1 MDDQMATLQQ
11 TLYQKILNVTQYAH
25 DIVYKGD
32 RNRNRYQLTEN
43 LFVQYNAGLVTHI
56 FDTDKGLG
64 LKLIMVSD
72 SDADLVRA
80 DMIEMGPKGFYV
92 DVQNLSPTAL
102 KLFTPLT
109 VIESYT
115 RTQTPLINQLKTV
128 FDQLLTTVK

>member
-1 MDDQMATLQQ
+1 MATLQQ

-56 FDTDKGLG
+56 FDTDKDLG
-64 LKLIMVSD
+64 LKLTMVSD
-72 SDADLVRA
+72 SKAYLVRA
-80 DMIEMGPKGFYV
+80 YMIEMGPKGFYV

-102 KLFTPLT
+102 KLFTPPT

-128 FDQLLTTVK
+128 FNQLLTTVK

>member
-1 MDDQMATLQQ
+1 MATLQQ

-56 FDTDKGLG
+56 FDTDKDLG

-72 SDADLVRA
+72 SNADLVRA
-80 DMIEMGPKGFYV
+80 SMSEMGPKGFYV

-102 KLFTPLT
+102 KLFTPPT

-115 RTQTPLINQLKTV
+115 RTQTPLINQLKVV

>member
-1 MDDQMATLQQ
+1 MATLQQ

-56 FDTDKGLG
+56 FDTDKCLG
-64 LKLIMVSD
+64 LKLTMVSD
-72 SDADLVRA
+72 SNADLVRA
-80 DMIEMGPKGFYV
+80 DMIEMGSKGFYV

-102 KLFTPLT
+102 KLFTPPT
-109 VIESYT
+109 VIESYI
-115 RTQTPLINQLKTV
+115 RTQTPLINQLKVV

>member
-1 MDDQMATLQQ
+1 MATLQQ

-56 FDTDKGLG
+56 FDTDKDLG

-80 DMIEMGPKGFYV
+80 DMIEMSFWVAQGRAT
-92 DVQNLSPTAL
+92 ST
-102 KLFTPLT
+102 FTPHGRLPASKRAP
-109 VIESYT
+109 V
-115 RTQTPLINQLKTV
+115 RAA
-128 FDQLLTTVK
+128 

>member
-32 RNRNRYQLTEN
+32 RNRNRYQLTEK

-92 DVQNLSPTAL
+92 DVQKLSPTAL
-102 KLFTPLT
+102 KLFTPPT

-115 RTQTPLINQLKTV
+115 RTQTPLTNQLKVV

>member
-11 TLYQKILNVTQYAH
+11 TLYQKILNITQYAH

-32 RNRNRYQLTEN
+32 RNRNRYQLTEK

-56 FDTDKGLG
+56 FDIDKNLG

-80 DMIEMGPKGFYV
+80 DMIEMGSKGFYV

-102 KLFTPLT
+102 KLFTPPT
-109 VIESYT
+109 VIESYI

>member
-1 MDDQMATLQQ
+1 MATLQQ

-32 RNRNRYQLTEN
+32 RNRNRYQITEN

-56 FDTDKGLG
+56 FDTDKDLG
-64 LKLIMVSD
+64 LKLIMVGD
-72 SDADLVRA
+72 SAADLVRTH
-80 DMIEMGPKGFYV
+80 ISEMGPKGFYV
-92 DVQNLSPTAL
+92 DVQNLSDSAL

-115 RTQTPLINQLKTV
+115 RTQTPLINQLKVV